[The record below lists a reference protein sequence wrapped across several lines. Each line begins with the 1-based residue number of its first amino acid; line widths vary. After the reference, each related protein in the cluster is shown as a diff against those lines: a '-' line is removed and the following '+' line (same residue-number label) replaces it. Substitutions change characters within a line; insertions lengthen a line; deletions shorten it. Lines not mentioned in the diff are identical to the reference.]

1 MRPAEE
7 GASRGESSDKSDEEQ
22 DIEGS
27 ARGAGVRNVLVLALV
42 RIRKCLQKDIC
53 AAGRE
58 GEVKRRGGKKKRVDM
73 GKPSEQR

>member
-27 ARGAGVRNVLVLALV
+27 ARDAGVRSVLVLVL
-42 RIRKCLQKDIC
+42 IRKCLQKDIC

-58 GEVKRRGGKKKRVDM
+58 GEVKRRGGTKKRVDM